1 MERMSAPWQIVT
13 LTGESLLYRE
23 SRDTMMLFGR
33 GPRLG
38 PGASA
43 QRMEGVLSELEGVRA
58 LRFGRQIHGNLIAS
72 LSEEP
77 GQPFEG
83 VAEIGRCDGLISDT
97 PGLSLALWTA
107 DCVPVLFSGGGVVA
121 AIHAGWRGIA
131 AGIHLRA
138 VRRFLIEYGVPASG
152 LRVVLGPAVGPCH
165 YEVGEEVIEALGEE
179 GVHREHW
186 LDGQR
191 VDLRA
196 FLRKSFEGLGI
207 DREAIEIVGPC
218 TACDEAYASYRRDG
232 ARAGRQFSLVA
243 LARRAD
249 RRP

>member
-13 LTGESLLYRE
+13 LAGESLLYRE

-38 PGASA
+38 LGASA
-43 QRMEGVLSELEGVRA
+43 QRLEGFLSELDGVRA

-77 GQPFEG
+77 GRPFEG

-97 PGLSLALWTA
+97 PGLGLALWTA
-107 DCVPVLFSGGGVVA
+107 DCVPVLLSGGGVVA

-138 VRRFLIEYGVPASG
+138 VRRFLIEYGVPAAG
-152 LRVVLGPAVGPCH
+152 LSVVLGPAVGPCH
-165 YEVGEEVIEALGEE
+165 YEVGEEVIEALASQGVPPESWCE
-179 GVHREHW
+179 GR
-186 LDGQR
+186 R
-191 VDLRA
+191 VDLRGT
-196 FLRKSFEGLGI
+196 LRSSLERLGV
-207 DREAIEIVGPC
+207 DREAIELVGLC
-218 TACDEAYASYRRDG
+218 TACDEGCASYRRDG
-232 ARAGRQFSLVA
+232 ERAGRQFSLVA
-243 LARRAD
+243 LRD
-249 RRP
+249 V